1 MNVYQDRNNYLS
13 GLDLRVRN
21 NYVLTLDGRSNLKV
35 QENIQPGRFQFLGLI
50 FPSVD
55 DLTVNLEAI
64 FCR

>member
-1 MNVYQDRNNYLS
+1 MNVYQYRNNYLS